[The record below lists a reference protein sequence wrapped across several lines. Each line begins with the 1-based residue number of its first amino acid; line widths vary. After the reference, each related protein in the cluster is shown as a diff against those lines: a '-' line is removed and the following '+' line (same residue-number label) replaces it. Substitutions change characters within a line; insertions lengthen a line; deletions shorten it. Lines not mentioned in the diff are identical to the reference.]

1 MTDIQKK
8 RQSAMGVCARATAEE
23 IAAALDRIGRPETAN
38 ELRAPEAGLVMARA
52 RMGGNGAPFNVGEVS
67 VTRAA
72 VRLASGETGIAYQLG
87 RDSKKARD
95 AALLDAL
102 LQTGRAAEVEAALA
116 PIRTRIQEDQNLKAR
131 RAAAT
136 KVDFFTMVRGED

>member
-1 MTDIQKK
+1 MTDIEKR
-8 RQSAMGVCARATAEE
+8 RQSAMGICARATAEE
-23 IAAALDRIGRPETAN
+23 IAAVLDRLGRPAAAD
-38 ELRAPEAGLVMARA
+38 LRAPEAGLVMARA

-72 VRLASGETGIAYQLG
+72 VRLPSGETGIAYQLG

-102 LQTGRAAEVEAALA
+102 VQTDRAAEVEAALA
-116 PIRTRIQEDQNLKAR
+116 PVGARILEDQSLKAR